1 MPLQLSNFLVFGIYS
16 ILLLVSCNQHL
27 KSTWCCLIIMK
38 AGVQSQTK
46 ISHILVAVETAFQK
60 IGYFPVQFST
70 SRFIMKETIAF
81 YKYRSKN

>member
-16 ILLLVSCNQHL
+16 ILLL
-27 KSTWCCLIIMK
+27 

-60 IGYFPVQFST
+60 IGYFPVQVKKLEKKLIEFST